1 MARSCKYNVVWSV
14 AMALWLPLQAV
25 ACDFPAGFFV
35 RREVNV
41 GDLFIGR
48 DAPIGTVI
56 KASPHLRSERFH
68 PTGITCKPGSRF
80 DVDSPLPKIFNS
92 PLVPPGD
99 VILQTRIPGIGVVVA
114 GHMSGGSV
122 DNRWTRV
129 PREGFQGWGVP
140 HHATHDTPGVWLGII
155 SSGLYYRFIK
165 IGPVE
170 ADMGVQPL
178 AGHILAELTNNIG
191 GRVMEMVITSGS
203 INVAMCGLPGAPA
216 TQVTVPMGT
225 WRTGQFRGEG
235 SVTDTQTFNVPVQAC
250 QAGTNPRNQNFAA
263 LRLDPRNGSSVLDA
277 QRGLLGLNADSDA
290 TGVAVQVLKADL
302 TPMPLT
308 EEVQMVRMTN
318 GDLNIPMAARYI
330 QVGTDTPVGGVAN
343 ASLGFTLTYK

>member
-1 MARSCKYNVVWSV
+1 
-14 AMALWLPLQAV
+14 
-25 ACDFPAGFFV
+25 
-35 RREVNV
+35 
-41 GDLFIGR
+41 
-48 DAPIGTVI
+48 
-56 KASPHLRSERFH
+56 
-68 PTGITCKPGSRF
+68 
-80 DVDSPLPKIFNS
+80 
-92 PLVPPGD
+92 
-99 VILQTRIPGIGVVVA
+99 
-114 GHMSGGSV
+114 
-122 DNRWTRV
+122 
-129 PREGFQGWGVP
+129 
-140 HHATHDTPGVWLGII
+140 
-155 SSGLYYRFIK
+155 
-165 IGPVE
+165 
-170 ADMGVQPL
+170 MGVQPL